1 VVVVDDGD
9 VRPAVVLVGE
19 EDYATPVAMSQTLAE
34 TIPDADLRVLP
45 TTKHMSMIE
54 NRDAWE
60 ATLAHLEK
68 AAAS

>member
-1 VVVVDDGD
+1 L
-9 VRPAVVLVGE
+9 PA
-19 EDYATPVAMSQTLAE
+19 
-34 TIPDADLRVLP
+34 
-45 TTKHMSMIE
+45 TKHMSMIE